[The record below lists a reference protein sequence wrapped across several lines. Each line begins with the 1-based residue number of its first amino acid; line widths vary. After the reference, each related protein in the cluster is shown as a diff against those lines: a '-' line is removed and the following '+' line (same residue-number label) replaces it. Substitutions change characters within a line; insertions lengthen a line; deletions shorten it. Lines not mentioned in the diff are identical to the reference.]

1 MLQQTQVFFHFYG
14 LIRLCSSF
22 AAFVFYDSFA
32 CSMAPNS
39 IHTIST
45 NTNFHSVRDCL
56 TQCHRFFFLSLHFY
70 CYCLVYVT
78 EFLSIFSVDYFVSV
92 ERRFYFFFLFLFS
105 FIFIFFFLFVIYF
118 DIIICSLCK
127 LHIGSERE
135 IETNIES

>member
-1 MLQQTQVFFHFYG
+1 MWHRAQMLQQTQVFFHFYG

-56 TQCHRFFFLSLHFY
+56 TQCHRFFFPFSPFLLLLPRVCAWVPFY
-70 CYCLVYVT
+70 
-78 EFLSIFSVDYFVSV
+78 IFCWLFRF
-92 ERRFYFFFLFLFS
+92 RRATILFLFS
-105 FIFIFFFLFVIYF
+105 LSVFVHIFFFSFRHLFRYNNLF
-118 DIIICSLCK
+118 
-127 LHIGSERE
+127 
-135 IETNIES
+135 TM

>member
-1 MLQQTQVFFHFYG
+1 MWHRAQMLQQTQVFFHFYG

-56 TQCHRFFFLSLHFY
+56 TQCHRFFFS
-70 CYCLVYVT
+70 
-78 EFLSIFSVDYFVSV
+78 FLSIFIVIASCMCLSSFLYFLLIISFPSSDDFISFFSFCF
-92 ERRFYFFFLFLFS
+92 RSYFFLLSFRHLFRYNNLF
-105 FIFIFFFLFVIYF
+105 
-118 DIIICSLCK
+118 
-127 LHIGSERE
+127 
-135 IETNIES
+135 TM